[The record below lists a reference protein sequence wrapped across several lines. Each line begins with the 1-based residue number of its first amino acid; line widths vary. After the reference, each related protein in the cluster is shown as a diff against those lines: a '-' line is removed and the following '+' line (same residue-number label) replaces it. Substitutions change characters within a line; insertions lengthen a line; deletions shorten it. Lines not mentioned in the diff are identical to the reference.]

1 MTTITLRSVVS
12 SDLPTF
18 FAQQADPVAIRM
30 AAFTV
35 EGMDDWDTFDTRW
48 KRFLADQFITIRT
61 VLADGAVAGS
71 VLSYEADERR
81 EVSYWLGREY
91 WGRGIATA
99 ALAAFLREETAR
111 PIYARV
117 AVDNVASLRV
127 LEKNGFVVAGRER
140 GFAHGRGEE
149 VEEFV
154 LVLGAASR

>member
-1 MTTITLRSVVS
+1 MTTITLRSVVA
-12 SDLPTF
+12 SDLPIF
-18 FAQQADPVAIRM
+18 FAQQADPAAIRM
-30 AAFTV
+30 AAFTA
-35 EGMDDWDTFDTRW
+35 EGMDEWDTFDTRW
-48 KRFLADQFITIRT
+48 KRFLADRFITIRT
-61 VLADGAVAGS
+61 IFADGAVAGS

-81 EVSYWLGREY
+81 EVSYWLGREF

-99 ALAAFLREETAR
+99 SLAAFLREETAR

-154 LVLGAASR
+154 LVLGAATR